1 MDTTPPPHPLVLP
14 RTVRWGDCD
23 PAGILYTPRVFDYMA
38 EAVETWFRD
47 VAGVA
52 WMTLIRD
59 GRHGAPTVHTAC
71 DYRRPMGPDLRIAL
85 TVELERIGRSSLSFR
100 IVGDDDDGQRYFEG
114 RLVSCLTDLKAGRPV
129 PIPDTIR
136 SRAEAYQAAAG

>member
-1 MDTTPPPHPLVLP
+1 MTGVQTCALP
-14 RTVRWGDCD
+14 IW
-23 PAGILYTPRVFDYMA
+23 
-38 EAVETWFRD
+38 
-47 VAGVA
+47 
-52 WMTLIRD
+52 
-59 GRHGAPTVHTAC
+59 
-71 DYRRPMGPDLRIAL
+71 PDLRIAL